1 MNLITFLINLD
12 GSDDRLNSARMQL
25 EQQGIAFTRVS
36 AFDGRNLNLAEVSD
50 YDEARAISY
59 MGRKLKGGE
68 LGCYYSHLD
77 CARRFLASDATHA
90 MVLEDD
96 MRLIGEIMPTVQQ
109 HVNWLQVNAPDWHL
123 LHIAANKRKIYTT
136 VNQWQSSELMHA
148 HYFPM
153 TTTGLIWSRAGAQA
167 FIDAHSKIFA
177 PVDNYF
183 RWWLTR
189 SDKGYSVWPA
199 LVTTT
204 GADSDIDTR
213 QAQRK
218 VAGRSRFYGLI
229 KQRRLWAD
237 KLKAFHHKYR
247 SF

>member
-12 GSDDRLNSARMQL
+12 GSDDRLNSARAQL
-25 EQQGIAFTRVS
+25 DQQGIAFTRVS
-36 AFDGRNLNLAEVSD
+36 AFDGRGLNLTEVRD
-50 YDEARAISY
+50 YDEAHAVRY

-109 HVNWLQVNAPDWHL
+109 HVNWLQVNAQDWHL

-167 FIDAHSKIFA
+167 FIDAHHKIFA
-177 PVDNYF
+177 PIDNYF

-189 SDKGYSVWPA
+189 SDKGYSIWPA
-199 LVTTT
+199 LVATT
-204 GADSDIDTR
+204 GGSER
-213 QAQRK
+213 
-218 VAGRSRFYGLI
+218 Y
-229 KQRRLWAD
+229 
-237 KLKAFHHKYR
+237 
-247 SF
+247 

>member
-50 YDEARAISY
+50 YDEAHAISY

-77 CARRFLASDATHA
+77 CARRFLASDAAHA

-96 MRLIGEIMPTVQQ
+96 MRLTEDIMPTVEH
-109 HVNWLQVNAPDWHL
+109 HVNWLQGNAPDWHL

-136 VNQWQSSELMHA
+136 VNQCL
-148 HYFPM
+148 
-153 TTTGLIWSRAGAQA
+153 
-167 FIDAHSKIFA
+167 
-177 PVDNYF
+177 
-183 RWWLTR
+183 
-189 SDKGYSVWPA
+189 
-199 LVTTT
+199 
-204 GADSDIDTR
+204 
-213 QAQRK
+213 
-218 VAGRSRFYGLI
+218 
-229 KQRRLWAD
+229 
-237 KLKAFHHKYR
+237 
-247 SF
+247 